1 MDGNRAPPQGGVIE
15 GANPSKY
22 NPADPIILFIIQ
34 VITSVLTTCCIQAS
48 LIIIVCHALH
58 WPLAKIRQPR
68 VIAEVVGGIILGPS
82 VMGRVPGFQQS
93 IFPKESIPNLSLVA
107 NLGLIL
113 YLFLIGME
121 TDVGFLV
128 TNWRV
133 ATSVAFAGLALPF
146 AVGCGLAW
154 GVYHAFRDDSGLAP
168 ISFSTYML
176 FIGIAI
182 AITAFPVL
190 CRILSE
196 LKLLDT
202 SVGVITLSAG
212 VANDVVG
219 WVLLALCVTLV
230 NAGKGLTALWILL
243 SCVGFLLLLVY
254 IIRPALVWL
263 LRRTD
268 SLQSGPSQGIVSLI
282 MLLALAA
289 SFFTGIIGVHP
300 IFGAFMVGLIVPR
313 EGRFNIKVTEK
324 MEDLIGALLLPLY
337 FTLSGLKTN
346 LGLLNSG
353 LAWGYVFATTI
364 VAFLTKIIG
373 ASFAARLNGLVWRES
388 LTIGVLMSCKGL
400 VELIVLNIGLQANIL
415 STRTFTIFVVMALL
429 TTFATTP
436 LVSWLY
442 PPWYQKK
449 MELWRRG
456 EIDWDTGA
464 LIHPP
469 SDGAHS
475 NATRENTVTRVLVY
489 LRLDTMPRLL
499 KLVSLFGDSDR
510 LLNQETESDNASRG
524 PVRAHGLRLLQL
536 TDRDSSVM
544 TVSQVDSY
552 SRNDPVVNIFQ
563 TATQSNYL
571 AVSGEVA
578 IMPEHRFSQALLLK
592 ATAMSASLLLVPWSE
607 TGNIGDSQILSSSA
621 QADKLASPYTA
632 FASSILDNNEH
643 NIAVFFT
650 RSDHTSSKDGVAE
663 EQGKLIRQYSFA
675 KTTSDFPVAAVSRQ
689 PYHIFMIYIG
699 GADDEFALRLVLQ
712 LCEGSQATATILKA
726 KEADAQNSNSSKT
739 GASSFLDEMSEELS
753 TRVQIEQVQ
762 GLCTVED
769 FIHHASTNADIA
781 PHGNK
786 SSLIVVG
793 RHAKDKLDE
802 GKLKHAP
809 ASETVHCLGVLA
821 SQIVEEFAEADVL
834 IVQAVQAA
842 DATAPL

>member
-22 NPADPIILFIIQ
+22 NPADPIILFI
-34 VITSVLTTCCIQAS
+34 IQAS

-469 SDGAHS
+469 NDGAHS

-793 RHAKDKLDE
+793 RHAKDKLDK

>member
-1 MDGNRAPPQGGVIE
+1 MSTNTTDANRAPPQGGVIE

-22 NPADPIILFIIQ
+22 NPSDPITLFIIQ
-34 VITSVLTTCCIQAS
+34 AG

-58 WPLAKIRQPR
+58 WPLSKIRQPR

-82 VMGRVPGFQQS
+82 VMGRIPGFQQA

-128 TNWRV
+128 KNWRV
-133 ATSVAFAGLALPF
+133 ATSVAVAGLALPF

-154 GVYHAFRDDSGLAP
+154 GIYHAFRNDAGLAP
-168 ISFSTYML
+168 IGFGTYML

-230 NAGKGLTALWILL
+230 NAGNGLTALYILL
-243 SCVGFLLLLVY
+243 CCAGFVLLLGYV
-254 IIRPALVWL
+254 IKPALIWL
-263 LRRTD
+263 LRRTG
-268 SLQSGPSQGIVSLI
+268 SLQNGPSQGIVSLI
-282 MLLALAA
+282 MLLALASA
-289 SFFTGIIGVHP
+289 FFTGIIGVHP
-300 IFGAFMVGLIVPR
+300 IFGAFMVGLIIPR
-313 EGRFNIKVTEK
+313 ENRFNIKVTEK

-346 LGLLNSG
+346 LGLLDSG

-364 VAFLTKIIG
+364 VAFSTKIIG
-373 ASFAARLNGLVWRES
+373 ASCAARLNGLVWRES

-429 TTFATTP
+429 TTFSTTP

-464 LIHPP
+464 LISTP
-469 SDGAHS
+469 SNGANS
-475 NATRENTVTRVLVY
+475 NAPREQSVARVLVY

-499 KLVSLFGDSDR
+499 RLVSLFGNPSRPLDTTTQS
-510 LLNQETESDNASRG
+510 ENASQR

-552 SRNDPVVNIFQ
+552 SRHDPVVNTFQ
-563 TATQSNYL
+563 TVTQSNHL
-571 AVSGEVA
+571 SVSGEVA
-578 IMPEHRFSQALLLK
+578 IMPEHIFSQALVTK
-592 ATAMSASLLLVPWSE
+592 ATAMAANLLLVPWSE
-607 TGNIGDSQILSSSA
+607 TGNIVDSQILSSSA
-621 QADKLASPYTA
+621 QADKLASPYTS
-632 FASSILDNNEH
+632 FVSSILDTKEH

-650 RSDHTSSKDGVAE
+650 RSDSNHSGPQETAAGEK
-663 EQGKLIRQYSFA
+663 GKLTRQYSLGMLRQ
-675 KTTSDFPVAAVSRQ
+675 DFPIAAMTRQ

-699 GADDEFALRLVLQ
+699 GADDDFALRLVLQ

-726 KEADAQNSNSSKT
+726 REPDAQ
-739 GASSFLDEMSEELS
+739 ASSSTDAASCLDGMSDELSARVHVEHVQGRSTVEEL
-753 TRVQIEQVQ
+753 
-762 GLCTVED
+762 
-769 FIHHASTNADIA
+769 IHHASTNFEVGSQ
-781 PHGNK
+781 GNK

-793 RHAKDKLDE
+793 RHAGDSLDE

-809 ASETVHCLGVLA
+809 AAETNHCLGILA
-821 SQIVEEFAEADVL
+821 SQVVEEFVEADVL
-834 IVQAVQAA
+834 IVQAVKPT
-842 DATAPL
+842 DVSVPS

>member
-1 MDGNRAPPQGGVIE
+1 MSTAADDNRAPPQGGVIE

-22 NPADPIILFIIQ
+22 NPADPITLFI
-34 VITSVLTTCCIQAS
+34 IQAS
-48 LIIIVCHALH
+48 LIVIVCHALH
-58 WPLAKIRQPR
+58 WPLSKIRQPR

-82 VMGRVPGFQQS
+82 VMGRVPGFQQA

-128 TNWRV
+128 QNWRV

-254 IIRPALVWL
+254 LVKPALIWL
-263 LRRTD
+263 LRRTGN
-268 SLQSGPSQGIVSLI
+268 LQNGPSQGIVSLI

-300 IFGAFMVGLIVPR
+300 IFGAFMVGLIIPR
-313 EGRFNIKVTEK
+313 DDRFNIKVTEK

-373 ASFAARLNGLVWRES
+373 ASVAARLNGLVWRES

-429 TTFATTP
+429 TTFTTTP

-464 LIHPP
+464 LISSP
-469 SDGAHS
+469 SAGTNQ
-475 NATRENTVTRVLVY
+475 NATREPSVARLLVY

-499 KLVSLFGDSDR
+499 RLVSLFGDSAR
-510 LLNQETESDNASRG
+510 PIENGTEPENPSLR
-524 PVRAHGLRLLQL
+524 PVRTHGIRLLQL

-552 SRNDPVVNIFQ
+552 SRHDPVLNTFRTVAQAN
-563 TATQSNYL
+563 NL

-578 IMPEHRFSQALLLK
+578 IMPEHRFSQALLTK
-592 ATAMSASLLLVPWSE
+592 ATAMSANLLLVPWSE
-607 TGNIGDSQILSSSA
+607 TGDIGDSQILSSSA
-621 QADKLASPYTA
+621 QADKLASPYTS
-632 FASSILDNNEH
+632 FASSTLDKHEH

-650 RSDHTSSKDGVAE
+650 RSDYSSSRENAPE
-663 EQGKLIRQYSFA
+663 EKGKLTRQYSFGVMRQ
-675 KTTSDFPVAAVSRQ
+675 DFPVDTVKRQ

-699 GADDEFALRLVLQ
+699 GADDDFAVRLVLQ

-726 KEADAQNSNSSKT
+726 KEEEASNSSSSKT
-739 GASSFLDEMSEELS
+739 DITGYLEGLSDELSAKVQLEHVDGPSTVEEL
-753 TRVQIEQVQ
+753 
-762 GLCTVED
+762 
-769 FIHHASTNADIA
+769 IHHASTNLQVAL
-781 PHGNK
+781 PGNK

-793 RHAKDKLDE
+793 RHAKDTLNE
-802 GKLKHAP
+802 GKLKHTP
-809 ASETVHCLGVLA
+809 AAETTHCLGILA
-821 SQIVEEFAEADVL
+821 SQVVEEFVDADVL
-834 IVQAVQAA
+834 IVQA
-842 DATAPL
+842 APVTDTPVYS

>member
-22 NPADPIILFIIQ
+22 NPADPIILFI
-34 VITSVLTTCCIQAS
+34 IQAS

-243 SCVGFLLLLVY
+243 SCLGFLLLLVY

-475 NATRENTVTRVLVY
+475 NATRENTVSRVLVY

-499 KLVSLFGDSDR
+499 KLVSLFGDSAK

-607 TGNIGDSQILSSSA
+607 TGHIGDSQILSSSA

-650 RSDHTSSKDGVAE
+650 RSDHTSSKDGVTE

-712 LCEGSQATATILKA
+712 LCQGSQATATILKA
-726 KEADAQNSNSSKT
+726 READAQNSNSSKQ
-739 GASSFLDEMSEELS
+739 GAASFLDEMSEELS

-762 GLCTVED
+762 GPCTVED

-842 DATAPL
+842 DATALL

>member
-1 MDGNRAPPQGGVIE
+1 MDGNRAPPQGGVME

-22 NPADPIILFIIQ
+22 NPGDPIILFI
-34 VITSVLTTCCIQAS
+34 IQAS

-93 IFPKESIPNLSLVA
+93 IFPKESLPNLSLVA

-121 TDVGFLV
+121 TDVGYLV

-154 GVYHAFRDDSGLAP
+154 GVYHAFRNDSGLAP

-243 SCVGFLLLLVY
+243 CCLGFLLFLAY

-313 EGRFNIKVTEK
+313 ESRFNIKVTEK

-475 NATRENTVTRVLVY
+475 NATREHTVTRVLVY

-499 KLVSLFGDSDR
+499 KLVSLFGDSDK
-510 LLNQETESDNASRG
+510 LLNQDTESENASRG

-552 SRNDPVVNIFQ
+552 SRHDPVVNTFQ

-592 ATAMSASLLLVPWSE
+592 ATAMSANLLLVPWSE

-621 QADKLASPYTA
+621 QADKLASPYTS
-632 FASSILDNNEH
+632 FASSILDNSEH

-663 EQGKLIRQYSFA
+663 EQGKLIRQYSFGG
-675 KTTSDFPVAAVSRQ
+675 TTHDFPAAAVSCQ

-699 GADDEFALRLVLQ
+699 GADDDFALRLVLQ
-712 LCEGSQATATILKA
+712 LCQGSQATATILKA
-726 KEADAQNSNSSKT
+726 KEADAQNANSSKT
-739 GASSFLDEMSEELS
+739 GATSYLDEMSEELS

-762 GLCTVED
+762 GPCTVED
-769 FIHHASTNADIA
+769 LIHHASTNAQIA

-793 RHAKDKLDE
+793 RHAKDKMEE
-802 GKLKHAP
+802 GKLKYAP
-809 ASETVHCLGVLA
+809 ANETVHCLGILA

-834 IVQAVQAA
+834 IVQAVQAT
-842 DATAPL
+842 DVTVSL

>member
-22 NPADPIILFIIQ
+22 NPADPIILFI
-34 VITSVLTTCCIQAS
+34 IQAS

-243 SCVGFLLLLVY
+243 SCLGFLLLLVY

-499 KLVSLFGDSDR
+499 KLVSLFGDSDK
-510 LLNQETESDNASRG
+510 LLNRETESDNASRG

-689 PYHIFMIYIG
+689 SYHIFMIYIG
-699 GADDEFALRLVLQ
+699 GPDDEFALRLVLQ

-793 RHAKDKLDE
+793 RHAKDKLEE

>member
-22 NPADPIILFIIQ
+22 NPADPIILFI
-34 VITSVLTTCCIQAS
+34 IQAS

>member
-1 MDGNRAPPQGGVIE
+1 MSTADGNRAPPQGGIIE

-22 NPADPIILFIIQ
+22 NPGDPIILFIIQ
-34 VITSVLTTCCIQAS
+34 AS
-48 LIIIVCHALH
+48 LIVIVCHALH
-58 WPLAKIRQPR
+58 WPLSKIRQPR

-82 VMGRVPGFQQS
+82 VMGRVPGFQQA

-121 TDVGFLV
+121 TDVKFLV
-128 TNWRV
+128 ANWRI
-133 ATSVAFAGLALPF
+133 ATSVAFAGLAIPF
-146 AVGCGLAW
+146 AAGCGLAW
-154 GVYHAFRDDSGLAP
+154 GVYHAFREDSDLAP

-243 SCVGFLLLLVY
+243 CCVGFLLFLVY
-254 IIRPALVWL
+254 LVSPALIWL
-263 LRRTD
+263 LRRTN
-268 SLQSGPSQGIVSLI
+268 SLQNGPSQGIVSLI
-282 MLLALAA
+282 MILALAA
-289 SFFTGIIGVHP
+289 AFFTGIIGVHP
-300 IFGAFMVGLIVPR
+300 IFGAFMVGLIIPR

-346 LGLLNSG
+346 LGLLDSG

-373 ASFAARLNGLVWRES
+373 ASCAARLNGLVWRES

-429 TTFATTP
+429 TTFSTTP

-464 LIHPP
+464 LINPP
-469 SDGAHS
+469 SDGATP
-475 NATRENTVTRVLVY
+475 NATREQSVTRLLVY

-499 KLVSLFGDSDR
+499 KLVSLFGDSSKPVAIGEGS
-510 LLNQETESDNASRG
+510 ETAIPR
-524 PVRAHGLRLLQL
+524 PVRAHGIRLLQL

-552 SRNDPVVNIFQ
+552 SRHDPVVNTFQ
-563 TATQSNYL
+563 AVTHSNSL

-578 IMPEHRFSQALLLK
+578 IMPEHRFSQALLTK
-592 ATAMSASLLLVPWSE
+592 STAMSASLLLVPWSE
-607 TGNIGDSQILSSSA
+607 TGSIGDSQIISSSA
-621 QADKLASPYTA
+621 QADKLASPYTS
-632 FASSILDNNEH
+632 FVSSILENNEH

-650 RSDHTSSKDGVAE
+650 RSEHTDSREVAVE
-663 EQGKLIRQYSFA
+663 EKGKLSRQYSFGMMRH
-675 KTTSDFPVAAVSRQ
+675 DFPVTPVTRQ

-699 GADDEFALRLVLQ
+699 GADDDFALRLVLQ

-726 KEADAQNSNSSKT
+726 KEADAQDSTTPNT
-739 GASSFLDEMSEELS
+739 DVMSYLNGLSGEVSARVQLEHVEGPSTVEEL
-753 TRVQIEQVQ
+753 
-762 GLCTVED
+762 
-769 FIHHASTNADIA
+769 IHHASTNFEVSSR
-781 PHGNK
+781 GNK

-793 RHAKDKLDE
+793 RHAKEKLDE
-802 GKLKHAP
+802 GKARHHP
-809 ASETVHCLGVLA
+809 ATETKDCLGILA
-821 SQIVEEFAEADVL
+821 AQVVEEFVEADVL

-842 DATAPL
+842 DVRVHS

>member
-22 NPADPIILFIIQ
+22 NPADPIILFI
-34 VITSVLTTCCIQAS
+34 IQAS

-243 SCVGFLLLLVY
+243 SCLGFLLLLVY

-499 KLVSLFGDSDR
+499 KLVSLFGDSDK

-663 EQGKLIRQYSFA
+663 EQGKLVRQYSFA
-675 KTTSDFPVAAVSRQ
+675 RTTNDFPVAAVSRQ

-753 TRVQIEQVQ
+753 SRVQIEEVQ

-793 RHAKDKLDE
+793 RHAKDRLEE